1 MMVYYTRKQAKRF
14 ATLLVVLLLLTLLPS
29 GGPLMALP
37 KEGIATGRAIPKGMA
52 SKFKRD
58 RNISRVKS
66 GPNASA
72 EEVRFQ
78 ETCTTPFTSAAEPV
92 DSLKKNTEDNTN
104 SSNGVLVPWRNKKE
118 QAQLAK
124 LAVAFAGAPYK
135 EGGSTLRGLD
145 CSAFV
150 RKVYEVFG
158 VGLPRQ
164 SEKILARGT
173 AVQKEG
179 LTIGDIVFFAPKD
192 SAANR
197 PHVGV
202 FVGNRRFAHASSYK
216 NKGVRVDSL
225 DSNYGKYYIG
235 AVRIKKQPEGGLE

>member
-1 MMVYYTRKQAKRF
+1 
-14 ATLLVVLLLLTLLPS
+14 
-29 GGPLMALP
+29 
-37 KEGIATGRAIPKGMA
+37 MA
-52 SKFKRD
+52 SKFKKD

-66 GPNASA
+66 GPNASVK
-72 EEVRFQ
+72 EVRFQ
-78 ETCTTPFTSAAEPV
+78 ETCTTPFASAEEPV
-92 DSLKKNTEDNTN
+92 DLPGKNTEDNTN

-124 LAVAFAGAPYK
+124 LAIAFAGAPYK

-164 SEKILARGT
+164 SEKLLARGV

-179 LTIGDIVFFAPKD
+179 LTIGDIVFFAKKD
-192 SAANR
+192 SEANR

-202 FVGNRRFAHASSYK
+202 FVGNNRFAHASSYK
-216 NKGVRVDSL
+216 SKGVMVDSL
-225 DSNYGKYYIG
+225 DSDYGKFYIG
-235 AVRIKKQPEGGLE
+235 AVRVKKQPEGGSE